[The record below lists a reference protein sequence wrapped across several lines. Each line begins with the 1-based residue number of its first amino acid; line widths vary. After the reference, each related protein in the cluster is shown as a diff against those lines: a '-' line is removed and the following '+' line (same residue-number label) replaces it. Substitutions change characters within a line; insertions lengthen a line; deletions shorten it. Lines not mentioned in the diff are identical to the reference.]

1 MQVRFIVNK
10 VYLTYSL
17 FVILSSTEH
26 LSSSN
31 STSSS
36 SSNKTDLLSGAG
48 TPPDCGGLSNML
60 MITSSV
66 RMFNGI
72 HSNTTNLWPA
82 VPLHFVFVV
91 STTSFQDWFV
101 DTSTSSNK
109 SDHGSVGRGDN
120 FLGSGWQLDPGPVGV
135 GVVGNHGGVVAA
147 GPGELATVQE
157 SYPL

>member
-91 STTSFQDWFV
+91 STTSFQDRFV
-101 DTSTSSNK
+101 NTS
-109 SDHGSVGRGDN
+109 R
-120 FLGSGWQLDPGPVGV
+120 W
-135 GVVGNHGGVVAA
+135 VVVVAVMMRRQLSGRRA
-147 GPGELATVQE
+147 WGPQWRWL
-157 SYPL
+157 